1 MAAPAENVMDF
12 SVKLNE
18 VNNEDFDDR
27 HLYILQSLTK
37 AFREPEFRCCVEKDV
52 LRTMMEVLSKLFEEI
67 RILNQQELAS
77 ELGCLCLHLTAE
89 CFRSQRNACVQCSRN
104 QTLMRDLGFIKVSLS
119 HLSMLL
125 KLQLENADRQFEAA
139 LRCGVQFLGN
149 LAVGNQTCKDD
160 IWMDSFPHL
169 FLELLDH
176 SDEKTAAYSAMVL
189 YTCLDPNK
197 VEEMVTHQEHQAV
210 ARKVIALCQKQP
222 ELDWAVLIVTQHFL
236 KSPELTEKMF
246 AELSCPERVTLLE
259 LIAAQLGEP
268 EEPQEPVILP
278 KLAQFLVTYFV
289 DHCKAVLEL
298 ASGPFPA
305 DTDALTVTRLLDVLC
320 EMTSDRKLFMFLQDH
335 PTLLSST
342 VELLKE
348 VHFLGK
354 AGHNVFST
362 MQDFSTAS
370 SASHPAVG
378 FKAHL
383 VRLIGNLCH
392 INAENQ
398 NKVRELDGIPL
409 ILDNCSIDSNN
420 PFISQWAVF
429 AIRILLENNQENQ
442 AVVQALERRGVASDS
457 ALRDM
462 GFRLEERDG
471 RLLLKPIR
479 KEP

>member
-52 LRTMMEVLSKLFEEI
+52 LRTMMEVLSKLFDEI

-77 ELGCLCLHLTAE
+77 ELGCLCLHLIAE

-104 QTLMRDLGFIKVSLS
+104 QTLIRDLGFIKVSLS

-125 KLQLENADRQFEAA
+125 KLQLENADRQFEGHHNP
-139 LRCGVQFLGN
+139 CVLGR
-149 LAVGNQTCKDD
+149 
-160 IWMDSFPHL
+160 
-169 FLELLDH
+169 ELLDH

>member
-52 LRTMMEVLSKLFEEI
+52 LRTMMEVLSKLFDEI

-77 ELGCLCLHLTAE
+77 ELGCLCLHLIAE

-104 QTLMRDLGFIKVSLS
+104 QTLIRDLGFIKVSLS

-125 KLQLENADRQFEAA
+125 KLQLENADRQFEGEPI
-139 LRCGVQFLGN
+139 C
-149 LAVGNQTCKDD
+149 
-160 IWMDSFPHL
+160 
-169 FLELLDH
+169 FLEL
-176 SDEKTAAYSAMVL
+176 DEKTAAYSAMVL